1 MTQITKYPDIK
12 DMKIT
17 IEQHKEIISLST
29 PGDHIAASEMAEL
42 MSRMCH
48 ALGYHPQSIGE
59 AFYAIGNDIIEA
71 DEH

>member
-1 MTQITKYPDIK
+1 
-12 DMKIT
+12 MKIT

-48 ALGYHPQSIGE
+48 ALGYHSQNIGE
-59 AFYAIGNDIIEA
+59 AFYAIGNDMMEA

>member
-17 IEQHKEIISLST
+17 IEQHEEIISLST
-29 PGDHIAASEMAEL
+29 QGDDLTTNEIAEL

-48 ALGYHPQSIGE
+48 ALGYHSKSIGE
-59 AFYAIGNDIIEA
+59 AFYQIGNDIVEA